1 MNDESLGIIAECYMS
16 YCSVI
21 KPLIAQIEARSEK
34 IPLQLFNEIRA
45 FNDHIARC
53 FYNSPSESYIRQQTD
68 KAQRHITRLALD
80 CFKCL
85 NVILFQ
91 QIDLFDRQTRNIDL
105 TVIDNG
111 QFYPVYSH
119 KRIQAAKLVENAKM
133 KEHIDIVESLN
144 LYQEAFNLY
153 DALVNDINGISEKVK
168 WARVR
173 FRVRKTAA
181 IIGWVISV
189 IASAIISAVFSC
201 ELVSRFL

>member
-1 MNDESLGIIAECYMS
+1 M
-16 YCSVI
+16 
-21 KPLIAQIEARSEK
+21 
-34 IPLQLFNEIRA
+34 
-45 FNDHIARC
+45 
-53 FYNSPSESYIRQQTD
+53 
-68 KAQRHITRLALD
+68 
-80 CFKCL
+80 
-85 NVILFQ
+85 ILFQ

-111 QFYPVYSH
+111 QFYPMYSH

-153 DALVNDINGISEKVK
+153 DTLVNDINGISEKVK

-173 FRVRKTAA
+173 FRVRKTAS
-181 IIGWVISV
+181 IIGWVVSV